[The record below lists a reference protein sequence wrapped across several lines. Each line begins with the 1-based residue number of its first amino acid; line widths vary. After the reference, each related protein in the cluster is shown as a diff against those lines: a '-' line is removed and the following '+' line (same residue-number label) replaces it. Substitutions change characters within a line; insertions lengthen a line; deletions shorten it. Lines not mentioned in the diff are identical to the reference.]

1 MGAADCQ
8 GYKRGW
14 EITILVA
21 LRESGMEKLS
31 VIKQGQVFSLIKS
44 LVGQANL
51 LTIPR
56 LFIDYTGDLE
66 SALLLSQI
74 VYWSDKIERR
84 DGFMYKTY
92 SDWRT
97 EIGLNEY
104 SVRKAANH
112 LKKMGILET
121 EVHKA
126 NGNPTVHYRLIAE
139 RFSTSFLQYL
149 QKQNLKKPRNENPNS
164 EQTLTETTLPDIT
177 SESTEKDNASSQS
190 ARSSLVT
197 EVIKKYYEVYRRV
210 THQEHPPLKEN
221 QLTRVKLELAKF
233 ADERCMDELKYFE
246 DLIEGHFARTDSLK
260 TDFNINHFATHGIM
274 ENLFYKHLL

>member
-1 MGAADCQ
+1 MGPADCQ
-8 GYKRGW
+8 GIKRGW

-21 LRESGMEKLS
+21 LRESSMEKIS
-31 VIKQGQVFSLIKS
+31 IIKQGQVFSLIKS

-56 LFIDYTGDLE
+56 LFIDYTGDLG

-149 QKQNLKKPRNENPNS
+149 QKQNLKKLRNENPNS

-177 SESTEKDNASSQS
+177 SESTQDNASSLS
-190 ARSSLVT
+190 ARSSLIT
-197 EVIKKYYEVYRRV
+197 EVVQKYYDVYNQRIGK
-210 THQEHPPLKEN
+210 EHPRLKER
-221 QLTRVKLELAKF
+221 QFARVSMEIAKF
-233 ADERCMDELKYFE
+233 ADEFDLDTPLAFDEMIERHFTRTDELK
-246 DLIEGHFARTDSLK
+246 TN
-260 TDFNINHFATHGIM
+260 FNINHFATHGIM
-274 ENLFYKHLL
+274 QNLFYKYCY

>member
-1 MGAADCQ
+1 
-8 GYKRGW
+8 
-14 EITILVA
+14 
-21 LRESGMEKLS
+21 MERIS

-126 NGNPTVHYRLIAE
+126 NGNPTVHYRLISE

-149 QKQNLKKPRNENPNS
+149 QKQNLKKPRNENINT

-197 EVIKKYYEVYRRV
+197 EVIKKYYDVYLRV